1 MSEHELGRKYKDG
14 EVICLEG
21 EEARN
26 MFVIQSGS
34 VDVIKKVKKG
44 EMTLTTS
51 ADLNGSSSYY
61 PNYLLLLILPL
72 MFNKA

>member
-26 MFVIQSGS
+26 MFVIQSGR
-34 VDVIKKVKKG
+34 VDVINKV
-44 EMTLTTS
+44 
-51 ADLNGSSSYY
+51 
-61 PNYLLLLILPL
+61 
-72 MFNKA
+72 